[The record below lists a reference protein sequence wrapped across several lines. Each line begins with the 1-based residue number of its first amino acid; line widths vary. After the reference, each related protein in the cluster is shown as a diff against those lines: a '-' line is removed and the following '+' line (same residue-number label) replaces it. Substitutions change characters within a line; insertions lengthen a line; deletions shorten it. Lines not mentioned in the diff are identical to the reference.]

1 MEQKWNRRATSVNRT
16 YYYRL
21 DEREVA
27 LESTNLASR
36 GTPLGPNGMV
46 TNHALY
52 CRVGSTSTGWQDLSS
67 RGTIKTTEYE
77 HLGVRL
83 QSG

>member
-27 LESTNLASR
+27 LESTNLANR

-46 TNHALY
+46 TNHHYTAEWEV
-52 CRVGSTSTGWQDLSS
+52 RVQAGKTSPVEVL
-67 RGTIKTTEYE
+67 
-77 HLGVRL
+77 
-83 QSG
+83 

>member
-1 MEQKWNRRATSVNRT
+1 MEQKWKRRATSVNRT

-27 LESTNLASR
+27 LESPNLASR

-46 TNHALY
+46 TNHYYTAEWEV
-52 CRVGSTSTGWQDLSS
+52 RVQAGKTSPVEVL
-67 RGTIKTTEYE
+67 
-77 HLGVRL
+77 
-83 QSG
+83 